1 MPDSEYTYLEVPPIP
16 QFASCAGLILAG
28 MAARAKVGVGGLDE
42 AGELLAS
49 LHSTEEPT
57 HYRFHMRDEEEVV
70 VEVED
75 REVGEGNWRMVVEL
89 VS

>member
-1 MPDSEYTYLEVPPIP
+1 MYDPEYTYLEVPPVP
-16 QFASCAGLILAG
+16 QLASCAGLILAG
-28 MAARAKVGVGGLDE
+28 MATRAKVGVGGLDE

-49 LHSTEEPT
+49 LHSIEEPT
-57 HYRFHMRDEEEVV
+57 HYRFHMADEEVV

-75 REVGEGNWRMVVEL
+75 RDAGEGMWRTVVEL